1 MKKTVASTLLLTA
14 LALTGCANKV
24 DLFTFEMQVAP
35 NLAPKDECPWLE
47 SPCLLVKV
55 NNLGNNY
62 YIDSTNTWN
71 AWRYGVQG
79 FSYES
84 GYLYT
89 LMVEGTRYRGGIGDP
104 APNTFRLISVESK
117 VASTDMKKPGD
128 P

>member
-1 MKKTVASTLLLTA
+1 MKKTVASTLLLIA
-14 LALTGCANKV
+14 LALTGCGNKV

-35 NLAPKDECPWLE
+35 NLAPKDKCPWQA
-47 SPCLLVKV
+47 PTCPLVKI
-55 NNLGNNY
+55 NTFGNNY
-62 YIDSTNTWN
+62 YIDSTNTWEV
-71 AWRYGVQG
+71 WIDGVQG

-84 GYLYT
+84 GYLYI

-117 VASTDMKKPGD
+117 VARTDMKKPDD